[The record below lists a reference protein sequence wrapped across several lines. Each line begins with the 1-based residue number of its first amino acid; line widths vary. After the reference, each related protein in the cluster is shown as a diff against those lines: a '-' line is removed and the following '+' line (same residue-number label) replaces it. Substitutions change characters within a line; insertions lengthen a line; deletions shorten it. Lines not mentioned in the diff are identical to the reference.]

1 MRAII
6 PTAGMGSRL
15 RPFTHTVPKVLL
27 QVADKPILG
36 HILDKLIAIG
46 VRHVTFVVG
55 YLGDHI
61 ESYVQTFY
69 PHLETAFVE
78 QAEPRGLGHAIH
90 LTAPTHRDCDE
101 PILIILGDTIIDVDL
116 DLLGQAD
123 TDLIGVCEV
132 QNPSRFGVV
141 ELDGDNRISAMV
153 EKPETPPSNLA
164 IVGIYYLRQPAAL
177 YEALDANIREGRLT
191 RGEIQLT
198 DALQRMIESGI
209 PMCAFKV
216 SGWHDCG
223 KPESLLQTNHALL
236 QQRFQTLSMD
246 VLKHFPSV
254 RFRPPVFVAPTAH
267 LAESI
272 IGPNVTIADGARVT
286 QSIVQNSII
295 NQGAQVENV
304 ILSNSIIGN
313 DAQVREKALRLYVG
327 DKSEVLFD

>member
-1 MRAII
+1 
-6 PTAGMGSRL
+6 MGSRL

-46 VRHVTFVVG
+46 VHHVTFVVG

-61 ESYVQTFY
+61 ETYVQKYY
-69 PHLETAFVE
+69 PNLETAFVE

-101 PILIILGDTIIDVDL
+101 PILIILGDTIIEADL
-116 DLLGQAD
+116 SLLSQAD

-132 QNPSRFGVV
+132 ENPHRFGIV
-141 ELDGDNRISAMV
+141 ELDGDRISAMV

-164 IVGIYYLRQPAAL
+164 IVGIYYMRQPAQL

-198 DALQRMIESGI
+198 DALQRMIETGT
-209 PMCAFKV
+209 PMRAFQV

-223 KPESLLQTNHALL
+223 KPESLLNTNHALL
-236 QQRFQTLSMD
+236 QERFQTLSMD
-246 VLKHFPSV
+246 MLKRYPSV
-254 RFRPPVFVAPTAH
+254 RFRPPVFVAPTAR
-267 LAESI
+267 LGESI

-313 DAQVREKALRLYVG
+313 DALVREKALRLYVG

>member
-27 QVADKPILG
+27 HVADKPILG

-46 VRHVTFVVG
+46 VDHVTFVVG
-55 YLGDHI
+55 YLGDLI
-61 ESYVQTFY
+61 ESYVQSVY
-69 PHLETAFVE
+69 PQLKTSFVE

-90 LTAPTHRDCDE
+90 LTAPTHHDCGE
-101 PILIILGDTIIDVDL
+101 PILIILGDTIIDADL
-116 DLLGQAD
+116 DLLSQAD

-132 QNPSRFGVV
+132 ENPNRFGIV
-141 ELDGDNRISAMV
+141 ELNGDRISAMV
-153 EKPETPPSNLA
+153 EKPETPRSNLA

-177 YEALDANIREGRLT
+177 YDALDANIREGRLT

-198 DALQRMIESGI
+198 DALQRMIEAGT
-209 PMCAFKV
+209 PMRAFKV

-236 QQRFQTLSMD
+236 QERFQDLSMD
-246 VLKHFPSV
+246 VMKHYPFV
-254 RFRPPVFVAPTAH
+254 RFRPPVFVAPTAV
-267 LAESI
+267 LEESI
-272 IGPNVTIADGARVT
+272 IGPNVTIADGARVMH
-286 QSIVQNSII
+286 SIVQNSII

-313 DAQVREKALRLYVG
+313 DALVREKALRLYVG